1 MSVRKR
7 TWTTGKGEAKEAWV
21 VDYTDSQ
28 GTRRLKTFAKKRA
41 ADTFAAQARVEVGQ
55 GTHVADS
62 ASITVADAAELWH
75 TAVRNGR
82 DGREP
87 AEASTLRQY
96 RTHIDLHIVPRIG
109 KTKLSKLTAPTVASF
124 RDELLE
130 SLSRPMARKVLVSLK
145 GIVGEA
151 QSRGLVGINAATS
164 IKIGTG
170 GRHKEEVPIP
180 ERKEVSV
187 VIAKLN
193 ELATQKTERNAKAWR
208 RWRAFMLTAI
218 HSGLR
223 ASELRGL
230 PWDDVDLKAGTIDV
244 TQRADERGTLGPVKS
259 GAGRRTVTIPA
270 TLVRHSRNGNW
281 NARRVHWFFQRG
293 RALSRISR
301 TSTNDAGSRCRGK
314 LASPPSTPSMH
325 CDTSMRLCSLPTTR
339 TRKRCKRRWGT
350 LPFRPHST
358 FTAICSKTIRLK
370 QDGANGL
377 RAWLMR
383 WCECDINA
391 TGRL

>member
-270 TLVRHSRNGNW
+270 TLVSTLKEWKLECPSGALVFPTWSGTVEDISNIHKRCWQPLQRKAGLATKYTFHALRHFHASMLIADDANPKEVQKEMGHASIQTTFDLYGHLFKDDQAE
-281 NARRVHWFFQRG
+281 ARRRE
-293 RALSRISR
+293 RAARMA
-301 TSTNDAGSRCRGK
+301 DA
-314 LASPPSTPSMH
+314 LV
-325 CDTSMRLCSLPTTR
+325 
-339 TRKRCKRRWGT
+339 
-350 LPFRPHST
+350 
-358 FTAICSKTIRLK
+358 
-370 QDGANGL
+370 
-377 RAWLMR
+377 
-383 WCECDINA
+383 
-391 TGRL
+391 